1 MRIWTSSILLT
12 LALLSWGCQSVY
24 YDTME
29 RMGIHKRDILV
40 DRVEEAQESQE
51 EAKEQFADALEAF
64 QATVTVDGGELQETY
79 EKLKLQYDYS
89 VRSANDVRG
98 RITAVKGVA
107 EALFDEW
114 ESELDQ
120 YTNESFRRTSEQQLR
135 STQKDYEK
143 LVKAM
148 ENAESK
154 MSPVLTV
161 FSDQVLF
168 LKHNLNARAI
178 ASIRNEVL
186 DLEDDVANLIEEMNQ
201 AIAEAEAFIN
211 QLQAEE

>member
-1 MRIWTSSILLT
+1 MRFFLYS
-12 LALLSWGCQSVY
+12 LALSTILILQGCQSVY

-79 EKLKLQYDYS
+79 EKLKQQYDYS

-120 YTNESFRRTSEQQLR
+120 YSNDSFRRTSEQQLR
-135 STQKDYEK
+135 ATQKDYEK
-143 LVKAM
+143 LVRAM

-178 ASIRNEVL
+178 ASIRGEVL
-186 DLEDDVANLIEEMNQ
+186 GLEEDVANLIEEMNQ
-201 AIAEAEAFIN
+201 AIAEAQTFIDT
-211 QLQAEE
+211 LQAEE

>member
-1 MRIWTSSILLT
+1 MRISLSISILT
-12 LALLSWGCQSVY
+12 AALVLSGCQTVY

-40 DRVEEAQESQE
+40 DRVEDAQESQE

-64 QATVTVDGGELQETY
+64 QATVTVDGGELQKTY
-79 EKLKLQYDYS
+79 DKLKIQYDYS

-98 RITAVKGVA
+98 RINAVKGVA

-120 YTNESFRRTSEQQLR
+120 YSNDSYRRSSEQQLR
-135 STQKDYEK
+135 QTQKDYEK
-143 LVKAM
+143 LIRAM

-178 ASIRNEVL
+178 ASIRNEV
-186 DLEDDVANLIEEMNQ
+186 DSLEEEVANLIEEMNQ
-201 AIAEAEAFIN
+201 AIAEAESFID

>member
-1 MRIWTSSILLT
+1 MRMFLSSSV
-12 LALLSWGCQSVY
+12 LAAAVIFTGCQTVY

-64 QATVTVDGGELQETY
+64 QATVTVDGGELQKTY
-79 EKLKLQYDYS
+79 DKLKVQYDYS

-98 RITAVKGVA
+98 RINAVKGVA

-120 YTNESFRRTSEQQLR
+120 YSNDSYRRSSEQQLR
-135 STQKDYEK
+135 QTQRDYEK
-143 LVKAM
+143 LIRAM

-178 ASIRNEVL
+178 ASIRNEV
-186 DLEDDVANLIEEMNQ
+186 DSLEVEVANLIEEMNQ
-201 AIAEAEAFIN
+201 AIAEAESFID

>member
-1 MRIWTSSILLT
+1 MRNWTTFILLS
-12 LALLSWGCQSVY
+12 LSLFIFGCQTVY

-64 QATVTVDGGELQETY
+64 QATVTVDGGELQKTY
-79 EKLKLQYDYS
+79 DKLKLQYDYS

-98 RITAVKGVA
+98 RISAVKGVA
-107 EALFDEW
+107 EALFEEW

-120 YTNESFRRTSEQQLR
+120 YTNDSFRRTSEQQLR
-135 STQKDYEK
+135 ATQKDYDK
-143 LVKAM
+143 LVLAM

-178 ASIRNEVL
+178 ASIRSEV
-186 DLEDDVANLIEEMNQ
+186 DGLEEDVSNLIEEMNQ
-201 AIAEAEAFIN
+201 AIAEAEAFIS
-211 QLQAEE
+211 QLKAEE

>member
-1 MRIWTSSILLT
+1 
-12 LALLSWGCQSVY
+12 
-24 YDTME
+24 
-29 RMGIHKRDILV
+29 
-40 DRVEEAQESQE
+40 
-51 EAKEQFADALEAF
+51 LEAF
-64 QATVTVDGGELQETY
+64 QATVTVDGGELQQTY
-79 EKLKLQYDYS
+79 DKLKVQYDYS

-107 EALFDEW
+107 EALFEEW
-114 ESELDQ
+114 ESELDL
-120 YTNESFRRTSEQQLR
+120 YTNDSFRRTSEQQLR
-135 STQKDYEK
+135 STQKDYDK
-143 LVKAM
+143 LILAM

-178 ASIRNEVL
+178 ASIRNEVIG
-186 DLEDDVANLIEEMNQ
+186 LEEDVANLINEMNE
-201 AIAEAEAFIN
+201 AIAEAESFID